1 MPRATAVAP
10 APALPAPP
18 FRLRHVLLLVIV
30 GLGGAWLYPRAKS
43 AWKLNGLAVALANY
57 GACMAGPTGAAL
69 LRSRQLDEFK
79 KLVRRRLVTAPA
91 GDAPFKRCAEHASK
105 LTGGSSAADQAHR
118 ALAFSFAEYG
128 GNPSPSH
135 TLEDLAVS
143 PSTVASEAQRAWP
156 IIRGYTTLVK
166 PSLGAF
172 EALHPVAPPEPA
184 RGRGLPNGRAY
195 YRTVRVE
202 RDGALLAFGSGANA
216 GVYRTTDGGLTFTP
230 VPRAL
235 GADFAERCPVGPDGR
250 GFLLQADRDGTLVV
264 TRSPGAE
271 PRATRLAREPDEI
284 AALAC
289 DEKVLVAAVHAPGS
303 RRSVLRR
310 CTLGEACEPMP
321 EPNLGISGLGLDFP
335 LDLAR
340 VGGTT
345 VMALA
350 MGNVVRVVSA
360 RDGAGWTPP
369 SVAYDG
375 GAHGLPVA
383 KRPTRL
389 LTVGKRVLLHGTPTR
404 ASETYPLLYS
414 DDQGASFRGR

>member
-10 APALPAPP
+10 APELPAPP
-18 FRLRHVLLLVIV
+18 VRLRHVLLLAVL
-30 GLGGAWLYPRAKS
+30 GLGGAWLYPRAGA
-43 AWKLNGLAVALANY
+43 AWRLNGLAVALADY

-69 LRSRQLDEFK
+69 LRSRQLDEFQ

-91 GDAPFKRCAEHASK
+91 GEAPFKRCAELALK
-105 LTGGSSAADQAHR
+105 LTGSAAAEQAHR
-118 ALAFSFAEYG
+118 AGAFTFAEYG
-128 GNPSPSH
+128 GNPSPAHS
-135 TLEDLAVS
+135 LPELGVS
-143 PSTVASEAQRAWP
+143 PDTVAAEAQRAWP
-156 IIRGYTTLVK
+156 IIRGYSTLVK

-184 RGRGLPNGRAY
+184 RGRGLPSGRAY
-195 YRTVRVE
+195 YRSVRVE

-230 VPRAL
+230 VQRAL
-235 GADFAERCPVGPDGR
+235 GSGFAERCPTGPDGR
-250 GFLLQADRDGTLVV
+250 GFVLQGDGDGTLVV
-264 TRSPGAE
+264 SLVPGGE
-271 PRATRLAREPDEI
+271 PQSTRLVREPDEI

-289 DEKVLVAAVHAPGS
+289 DERVVVAAVRAHGS

-310 CTLGEACEPMP
+310 CAFQSACEPMA
-321 EPNLGISGLGLDFP
+321 EPNLGIPGGGLDFP
-335 LDLAR
+335 LDVAR

-345 VMALA
+345 VLALG

-360 RDGAGWTPP
+360 RDGASWTPA

-375 GAHGLPVA
+375 DAYGLPSG

-389 LTVGKRVLLHGTPTR
+389 LALGKRVLLHGTAAR
-404 ASETYPLLYS
+404 GNETYALLYS